1 MREFG
6 RMRESEGMRKR
17 EENEVFVEKKKRGV
31 MKNVKR

>member
-6 RMRESEGMRKR
+6 RMRESKGMRKR
-17 EENEVFVEKKKRGV
+17 KENEVFVEKRKRGF